1 MRTIRGREGLQGLAT
16 RRTAP
21 YSLPIMTATTA
32 TTRLQELL
40 KRPEPA
46 LVLGAHDALSAKLA
60 QEAGFDA
67 IWASGFGIS
76 ATNAMPDANILTMSE
91 TLEAVRRMSAA
102 VRIPVIADCDNGFGN
117 AINVMRTVAEYEQA
131 GVAGICIEDNIF
143 PKRCSFYAG
152 VQRELVPIDEHARK
166 IQAAKA
172 ARQNTDFV
180 IIARTE
186 AFIAGWGKH
195 EALCRAHAYAEAG
208 ADAILIHSKAAT
220 FDEELKDF
228 AASWDRPCPLV
239 SVPTTYADITAHD
252 LATAGFQ
259 LVIFANQTLRAA
271 VTGMRNALATLKQ
284 EGRPA
289 AVDEQIVTL
298 PEIYDLVGVPD
309 LQANEKK
316 FLVPGGHEVTAIIIA
331 AGFEEDLLPLIEDR
345 PKAMLEIK
353 GKTILERQIQALNEC
368 GVKDI
373 VVVRGYH
380 KEQINLPNIR
390 YYDNDR
396 FRETGELAS
405 LFLAETEMTGRFL
418 FLYSDILL
426 DPSILEKLLKSQAD
440 ISIVVDRAWNDH
452 EPGQAEVRTKQPD
465 LVVTHQPPKTGYR
478 YLPTAEPT
486 TLAQIGQHITQQ
498 DADGEFIGLAMFS
511 ASGAQVLRTTYQE
524 LQTISVARRFHEA
537 SSLETAAFTDML
549 RELINREHD
558 IACVDIYKGWLEID
572 TFEDYRRAWAKI
584 H

>member
-1 MRTIRGREGLQGLAT
+1 M
-16 RRTAP
+16 
-21 YSLPIMTATTA
+21 TA
-32 TTRLQELL
+32 TTRLRELL
-40 KRPEPA
+40 KQPGPA
-46 LVLGAHDALSAKLA
+46 LVLGAHDALSARLA

-76 ATNAMPDANILTMSE
+76 AVNAVPDANILTMSE

-102 VRIPVIADCDNGFGN
+102 VSIPVIADCDNGFGN
-117 AINVMRTVAEYEQA
+117 AINVIRTVAEHEHA
-131 GVAGICIEDNIF
+131 GAAGICIEDNIF

-166 IQAAKA
+166 IQAATA
-172 ARQNTDFV
+172 TRQNADFV

-186 AFIAGWGKH
+186 AFIAGWGKQ
-195 EALCRAHAYAEAG
+195 EALSRAHAYAEAG

-220 FDEELKDF
+220 FDEELRDF
-228 AASWDRPCPLV
+228 AASWDVPCPLV
-239 SVPTTYADITAHD
+239 AVPTTYADITAQD
-252 LATAGFQ
+252 LAAAGFQ
-259 LVIFANQTLRAA
+259 FVIFANQTLRAA
-271 VTGMRNALATLKQ
+271 VTGMRSALATLKQ

-289 AVDEQIVTL
+289 AVDKQIVTL
-298 PEIYDLVGVPD
+298 PEIYDLVGVPA

-331 AGFEEDLLPLIEDR
+331 AGFEEELLPLIEDR

-368 GVKDI
+368 GVKDV

-396 FRETGELAS
+396 FRETGELSS

-426 DPSILEKLLKSQAD
+426 DPSILEKLLKSQAA

-452 EPGQAEVRTKQPD
+452 EPGQAEVRTKNPD

-478 YLPTAEPT
+478 YLPTAEAT
-486 TLAQIGQHITQQ
+486 TLTQIGQHIAPQA
-498 DADGEFIGLAMFS
+498 ADGEFIGLAMFS
-511 ASGAQVLRTTYQE
+511 ASGARILRTTYQE
-524 LQTISVARRFHEA
+524 LQTARSTRRFHEA
-537 SSLETAAFTDML
+537 STLETAAFTDML
-549 RELINREHD
+549 QELIDHKHD

>member
-1 MRTIRGREGLQGLAT
+1 
-16 RRTAP
+16 
-21 YSLPIMTATTA
+21 MTATTA